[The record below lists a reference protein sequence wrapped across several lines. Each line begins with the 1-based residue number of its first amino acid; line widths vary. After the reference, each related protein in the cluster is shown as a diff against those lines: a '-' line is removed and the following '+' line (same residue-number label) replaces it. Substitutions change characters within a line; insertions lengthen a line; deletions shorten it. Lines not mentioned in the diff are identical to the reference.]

1 MTQKL
6 RLQTEVGAE
15 AIQSKGRADQ
25 FLIRCRDPGDPPIQI
40 SQQLTPLIENADAPK
55 PLFRAHR

>member
-1 MTQKL
+1 MTQQL

-15 AIQSKGRADQ
+15 TIQGKGRADQ
-25 FLIRCRDPGDPPIQI
+25 FLIRCRNPGDPPVEI
-40 SQQLTPLIENADAPK
+40 SQQLAPLIDNADAPK